1 MWKEVRDVE
10 KETLI
15 ELEES
20 CEGAKLFLQEH
31 GFTPYDLIVVSLDG
45 VKIIHTDVS
54 IPGKSKATES

>member
-1 MWKEVRDVE
+1 ME

-54 IPGKSKATES
+54 IPGKIKATES